1 MDEFDIDSPPDSIS
15 EDEPRVLLDRIL
27 IAQNILLQEIS
38 YTKLYGLKLFEVHMD
53 DENLYYM

>member
-1 MDEFDIDSPPDSIS
+1 MEEFDIDSPPDSIS
-15 EDEPRVLLDRIL
+15 EDEPRILLDRIL

-53 DENLYYM
+53 DENLFYM

>member
-53 DENLYYM
+53 DENLF